1 VARPARRD
9 GDCGGGG
16 RAVLGVFYVPFIVNE
31 RFAATYTYLTD
42 RRIGGSPPYNN
53 LNDVFLRT
61 TLYST
66 TYYVLLLIA
75 LTALAVIRTIRQ
87 HFRPR

>member
-1 VARPARRD
+1 VLFWRQRDQWRVSARRH
-9 GDCGGGG
+9 GDCGGRGA
-16 RAVLGVFYVPFIVNE
+16 RWCWVVFYAPFIVNE

-66 TYYVLLLIA
+66 TYY
-75 LTALAVIRTIRQ
+75 
-87 HFRPR
+87 PCCC